1 MLLNYKAESSTG
13 NVQEGQQWEV
23 WRGGGVTL
31 FVTHLS
37 GEKNIFEKGNT
48 ESPLILSLEISG
60 HDFGL

>member
-1 MLLNYKAESSTG
+1 M
-13 NVQEGQQWEV
+13 
-23 WRGGGVTL
+23 TL